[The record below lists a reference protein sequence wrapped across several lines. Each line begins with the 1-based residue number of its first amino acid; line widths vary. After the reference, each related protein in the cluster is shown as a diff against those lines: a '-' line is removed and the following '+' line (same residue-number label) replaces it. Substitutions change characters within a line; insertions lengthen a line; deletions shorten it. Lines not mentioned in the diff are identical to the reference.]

1 MKWDKAPIDSDE
13 VRKVSRLYGTD
24 LLVSTILIRRNIRDS
39 EGILFFL
46 EDDLRFLHNPFLF
59 VEMEEAIDR
68 INAAI
73 EGGERIFVYGD
84 RDVDGITSTALLVK
98 TLEELGADVI
108 WGVPLGD
115 DSYGLSI
122 ESVDKALSSEV
133 KLIITVDCGISNLKE
148 IQYAREKGADT
159 IVVDHHNP
167 HNDLPHAA
175 ALLNPKIE
183 DSGYPFKDLSACALV
198 AKLVWALNFSGTP
211 LYGRTVDVLNIRPLN
226 EAFVLEAVKLENLV
240 EVDRISEKIIPG
252 MIPFERSRLA
262 AFLDGNEAYVYK
274 LELQLSQLKKIFG
287 EVFKIN
293 LMDISS
299 LIGEYFPVL
308 SDRSLLQIKENLPLF
323 RYKKD
328 SIEEIDVLRELFV
341 SLILEK
347 EKLNGEKFTRCL
359 DLVALSTLAD
369 IMPLVD
375 ENRILVR
382 KGLSVINT
390 AQSEPLR
397 ELLQKKGLI
406 KKTIT
411 TRDIAW
417 QISPVI
423 NASGR
428 MGEPHKAVELFL
440 AGTEDEMEHLAA
452 YIIDL
457 NKKRKGLEEGV
468 WDTALSRAK
477 KSYEDTG
484 NKFVLVSGKRVNRG
498 ITGLLASRLV
508 KFFKV
513 PAIVV
518 SLMKERATGSLRCP
532 HDFKI
537 GNFLSHFGDLFI
549 DFGGH
554 DYAAGFT
561 MAVEK
566 EPEFEAR
573 FYEFVPT
580 FNPPEK
586 EEDIRFVD
594 AEIPLSYLKP
604 DLWNVVEFFEPYGE
618 GNPQLVFLTRGMR
631 IESCDLFGRKSDEHL
646 KMLLDSGRFKWPA
659 ILWNGAGRLDT
670 DFSLYDKVDVLY
682 NLSKNQYRNKETL
695 QLIILDINK

>member
-262 AFLDGNEAYVYK
+262 AFLDGNETYV
-274 LELQLSQLKKIFG
+274 
-287 EVFKIN
+287 
-293 LMDISS
+293 
-299 LIGEYFPVL
+299 
-308 SDRSLLQIKENLPLF
+308 
-323 RYKKD
+323 
-328 SIEEIDVLRELFV
+328 
-341 SLILEK
+341 
-347 EKLNGEKFTRCL
+347 
-359 DLVALSTLAD
+359 
-369 IMPLVD
+369 
-375 ENRILVR
+375 
-382 KGLSVINT
+382 
-390 AQSEPLR
+390 
-397 ELLQKKGLI
+397 
-406 KKTIT
+406 
-411 TRDIAW
+411 
-417 QISPVI
+417 
-423 NASGR
+423 
-428 MGEPHKAVELFL
+428 
-440 AGTEDEMEHLAA
+440 
-452 YIIDL
+452 
-457 NKKRKGLEEGV
+457 
-468 WDTALSRAK
+468 
-477 KSYEDTG
+477 
-484 NKFVLVSGKRVNRG
+484 
-498 ITGLLASRLV
+498 
-508 KFFKV
+508 
-513 PAIVV
+513 
-518 SLMKERATGSLRCP
+518 
-532 HDFKI
+532 
-537 GNFLSHFGDLFI
+537 
-549 DFGGH
+549 
-554 DYAAGFT
+554 
-561 MAVEK
+561 
-566 EPEFEAR
+566 
-573 FYEFVPT
+573 
-580 FNPPEK
+580 
-586 EEDIRFVD
+586 
-594 AEIPLSYLKP
+594 
-604 DLWNVVEFFEPYGE
+604 
-618 GNPQLVFLTRGMR
+618 
-631 IESCDLFGRKSDEHL
+631 
-646 KMLLDSGRFKWPA
+646 
-659 ILWNGAGRLDT
+659 
-670 DFSLYDKVDVLY
+670 
-682 NLSKNQYRNKETL
+682 
-695 QLIILDINK
+695 

>member
-1 MKWDKAPIDSDE
+1 
-13 VRKVSRLYGTD
+13 
-24 LLVSTILIRRNIRDS
+24 
-39 EGILFFL
+39 
-46 EDDLRFLHNPFLF
+46 
-59 VEMEEAIDR
+59 
-68 INAAI
+68 
-73 EGGERIFVYGD
+73 
-84 RDVDGITSTALLVK
+84 
-98 TLEELGADVI
+98 
-108 WGVPLGD
+108 
-115 DSYGLSI
+115 
-122 ESVDKALSSEV
+122 
-133 KLIITVDCGISNLKE
+133 
-148 IQYAREKGADT
+148 
-159 IVVDHHNP
+159 
-167 HNDLPHAA
+167 
-175 ALLNPKIE
+175 
-183 DSGYPFKDLSACALV
+183 
-198 AKLVWALNFSGTP
+198 
-211 LYGRTVDVLNIRPLN
+211 
-226 EAFVLEAVKLENLV
+226 
-240 EVDRISEKIIPG
+240 
-252 MIPFERSRLA
+252 
-262 AFLDGNEAYVYK
+262 
-274 LELQLSQLKKIFG
+274 
-287 EVFKIN
+287 
-293 LMDISS
+293 
-299 LIGEYFPVL
+299 
-308 SDRSLLQIKENLPLF
+308 
-323 RYKKD
+323 
-328 SIEEIDVLRELFV
+328 
-341 SLILEK
+341 
-347 EKLNGEKFTRCL
+347 
-359 DLVALSTLAD
+359 
-369 IMPLVD
+369 
-375 ENRILVR
+375 
-382 KGLSVINT
+382 
-390 AQSEPLR
+390 
-397 ELLQKKGLI
+397 
-406 KKTIT
+406 
-411 TRDIAW
+411 
-417 QISPVI
+417 
-423 NASGR
+423 

-457 NKKRKGLEEGV
+457 NKKRKGLEDGV
-468 WDTALSRAK
+468 WNTALSRAK

-484 NKFVLVSGKRVNRG
+484 NKFVLVSGKCINRG

-532 HDFKI
+532 GDFKI
-537 GNFLSHFGDLFI
+537 GNFLSHFEDLFI

-646 KMLLDSGRFKWPA
+646 KMLLDSGGFKWPA